1 MKQSTDKRL
10 LRHFIPRNDSDKK
23 MMEQKFPPISKQ
35 MDLIKRGTS
44 EIIPEEELVKK
55 LERSLNEGKPLN
67 IKLGCDPSRPDLH
80 IGHSVV
86 LRKLAQFQSLG
97 HQAILIVG
105 DFTGM
110 IGDPSGRSATRPA
123 LTLKETKEHG
133 QTYFQQASKILDSKK
148 TKIVYNSEWLGKM
161 SFEEVI
167 KLAAKYT
174 VARMLERDDF
184 TKRYKAGEPISIH
197 ELLYPLAQAMDS
209 VAIKSDVEL
218 GGTDQKFNLLVG
230 RDIQR
235 EEGQEPQ
242 VILTMPLLVGTDG
255 VEKMSKSYDNYIG
268 ISESPKEIYGK
279 TLSIPDNLIYIY
291 FELASDISS
300 SELKEI
306 KEQMDKT
313 EINPRDIKRKLART
327 FVRMYHSEQAAKQ
340 AEEEFDRI
348 FIKKEIPDE
357 VEEFKINDTN
367 SELNILD
374 LILKVNFAS
383 SRGEARRLVIQGG
396 VSINS
401 NKITDPNFKTK
412 LTDSMILKVGKRKFV
427 KFVK

>member
-23 MMEQKFPPISKQ
+23 MMEQKFPPIPEQ

-133 QTYFQQASKILDSKK
+133 QTYFQQASKILDAKK

-161 SFEEVI
+161 RFEDVI

-313 EINPRDIKRKLART
+313 VINPRDIKRKLART

>member
-1 MKQSTDKRL
+1 MTKL
-10 LRHFIPRNDSDKK
+10 
-23 MMEQKFPPISKQ
+23 KFPPINEQ
-35 MDLIKRGTS
+35 MDLIKRGAT
-44 EIIPEEELVKK
+44 EIIPEEELIKK
-55 LERSLNEGKPLN
+55 LERSSNDGIPLN

-86 LRKLAQFQSLG
+86 LRKLAQFQSIG

-110 IGDPSGRSATRPA
+110 IGDPSGRSVTRPA
-123 LTLKETKEHG
+123 LTLKETREHG
-133 QTYFQQASKILDSKK
+133 ESYFQQASKILDGEK

-161 SFEEVI
+161 SFEDVI

-184 TKRYKAGEPISIH
+184 TNRFKSGEPISIH

-235 EEGQEPQ
+235 EHGQEPQ

-268 ISESPKEIYGK
+268 ISESPKEIFGK
-279 TLSIPDNLIYIY
+279 TLSIPDSLIYIY
-291 FELASDISS
+291 FELASDISA
-300 SELKEI
+300 SELNGVKHQLEDS
-306 KEQMDKT
+306 KV
-313 EINPRDIKRKLART
+313 NPRDIKRKLART
-327 FVRMYHSEQAAKQ
+327 LVRMYHSEEAAVQ

-357 VEEFKINDTN
+357 VEEFKIDNNNT
-367 SELNILD
+367 EFNILD
-374 LILKVNFAS
+374 LILKVNFAPS
-383 SRGEARRLVIQGG
+383 KGEARRLVTQGG
-396 VSINS
+396 VSIDGN
-401 NKITDPNFKTK
+401 K
-412 LTDSMILKVGKRKFV
+412 LTDFNSNIKLNDGMVLKVGKRKFI
-427 KFVK
+427 KFIT

>member
-1 MKQSTDKRL
+1 M
-10 LRHFIPRNDSDKK
+10 N
-23 MMEQKFPPISKQ
+23 
-35 MDLIKRGTS
+35 
-44 EIIPEEELVKK
+44 
-55 LERSLNEGKPLN
+55 
-67 IKLGCDPSRPDLH
+67 
-80 IGHSVV
+80 
-86 LRKLAQFQSLG
+86 
-97 HQAILIVG
+97 
-105 DFTGM
+105 
-110 IGDPSGRSATRPA
+110 
-123 LTLKETKEHG
+123 
-133 QTYFQQASKILDSKK
+133 
-148 TKIVYNSEWLGKM
+148 
-161 SFEEVI
+161 FEDVI
-167 KLAAKYT
+167 KLSSKYT
-174 VARMLERDDF
+174 IARMIERDDF

-197 ELLYPLAQAMDS
+197 EFLYPLAQAMDS

-291 FELASDISS
+291 FELASDIPS

-306 KEQMDKT
+306 KEQLDKT

-327 FVRMYHSEQAAKQ
+327 FVRMYHSEQAAIQ